1 MKNTPLA
8 KKQKGASLIMVLIML
23 SAIFIVTAFTARLG
37 LLSERSSRND
47 RDRQSALLAAEAALK
62 DAEMD
67 LLLGSTAANARCAFI
82 VGGRDRDPG
91 RAGGS
96 PPKISNF
103 ELGCGST
110 SSATSGA
117 ISTRGLCQ
125 ENTGVTPL
133 YKSINWEDTSSSR
146 KYATLGEFTGQ
157 EFDWLEGSSGFT
169 VKPPKYIIEL
179 VPVRT
184 FDSKD
189 NPIDTW
195 GFLITAMGYGLTPDS
210 QAMLQGLWLK
220 VYQQETCT

>member
-1 MKNTPLA
+1 MRNHPSAL
-8 KKQKGASLIMVLIML
+8 KQKGSSLIIVLIML
-23 SAIFIVTAFTARLG
+23 SAIFIVTAFSARLG

-62 DAEMD
+62 DAEID
-67 LLLGSTAANARCAFI
+67 LLLGSTAANKRCNYI
-82 VGGRDRDPG
+82 VGGRDRDPV

-96 PPKISNF
+96 PPKINNF
-103 ELGCGST
+103 EPGCGST
-110 SSATSGA
+110 SSATNGA

-125 ENTGVTPL
+125 ENTAAVPL
-133 YKSINWEDTSSSR
+133 YKSIDWEDTSNSR
-146 KYATLGEFTGQ
+146 KYVTLGEFTGQ
-157 EFDWLEGSSGFT
+157 VFDWLEGSSGFS

-189 NPIDTW
+189 NPIETW
-195 GFLITAMGYGLTPDS
+195 GFLITAMGYGLTPNS